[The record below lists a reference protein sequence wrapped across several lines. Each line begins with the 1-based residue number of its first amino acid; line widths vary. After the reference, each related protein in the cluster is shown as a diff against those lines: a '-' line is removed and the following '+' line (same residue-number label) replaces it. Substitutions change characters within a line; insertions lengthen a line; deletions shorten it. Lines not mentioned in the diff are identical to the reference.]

1 MKLYK
6 VLVVSLF
13 AMTNSAYAIKESS
26 RDIIQELFTIA
37 GKEERNNQLGQAYD
51 LINAIALD
59 ASADEYA
66 MALQCIIASH
76 SVYID
81 LIIAEKAYEVLVRLS
96 EVENVSEGRLKDA
109 KWELYLRYN
118 PSLRPQP
125 NRYRMVNIS
134 IGARPLPELP
144 GKNGKNKK

>member
-13 AMTNSAYAIKESS
+13 AMISSAYAIKEGS

-37 GKEERNNQLGQAYD
+37 GKEERNNQLGQAYE
-51 LINAIALD
+51 LINSIDLD
-59 ASADEYA
+59 ACVDEYA
-66 MALQCIIASH
+66 MALECIIRSY
-76 SVYID
+76 SVYTD
-81 LIIAEKAYEVLVRLS
+81 LVIAEKAYEVLVRLS
-96 EVENVSEGRLKDA
+96 EVENVSEGRLKAA
-109 KWELYLRYN
+109 KWELYLRHH

-125 NRYRMVNIS
+125 NRNYRMVNIS
-134 IGARPLPELP
+134 IGVRNTELP